1 MKQDRKSETIMSY
14 ATELMK
20 SRPNLSIM
28 DAVKEVKA
36 AFKEAEKTD

>member
-1 MKQDRKSETIMSY
+1 MSY

-20 SRPNLSIM
+20 SRPTLSIM

-36 AFKEAEKTD
+36 AWKEAEKVECPEGTK